1 MTDKEDLPEKGD
13 YYYEIVS
20 FIVLVILSGLSH
32 FWFIL
37 IGICAMMLFW
47 GALLLLMQA
56 VRYATNSFS
65 RRARAP
71 HTTNVL
77 MSDSRN
83 QVFLPVKIRQSM
95 DG

>member
-1 MTDKEDLPEKGD
+1 MTDKEGEPVKGD

-37 IGICAMMLFW
+37 IGVCAMMLFW
-47 GALLLLMQA
+47 GALVLLIQG
-56 VRYATNSFS
+56 VRCATSSFS
-65 RRARAP
+65 RRARA
-71 HTTNVL
+71 TQVNDVI

-83 QVFLPVKIRQSM
+83 QVFLPGKIRQSV

>member
-1 MTDKEDLPEKGD
+1 MTDKEDLPQKGD
-13 YYYEIVS
+13 YFYEIVS

-37 IGICAMMLFW
+37 IAICALMLFW
-47 GALLLLMQA
+47 VGILLVMHA

-65 RRARAP
+65 QRVS
-71 HTTNVL
+71 TTQINNVI
-77 MSDSRN
+77 MSNSRN
-83 QVFLPVKIRQSM
+83 QVFLPVKIRQSV

>member
-1 MTDKEDLPEKGD
+1 MTDKEDRPEKGD

-20 FIVLVILSGLSH
+20 FLVLIILSGLSH

-37 IGICAMMLFW
+37 IGICAMMLIW
-47 GALLLLMQA
+47 GAILLLMQA
-56 VRYATNSFS
+56 VRHATNSFS
-65 RRARAP
+65 RCSRA
-71 HTTNVL
+71 TQTNNGI

-83 QVFLPVKIRQSM
+83 RVFLPVKIRQSV

>member
-1 MTDKEDLPEKGD
+1 MTDKEDRPEKGD

-37 IGICAMMLFW
+37 IGICAMMLLW
-47 GALLLLMQA
+47 GGVLLLMQA
-56 VRYATNSFS
+56 ARYASNSFS
-65 RRARAP
+65 RRARA
-71 HTTNVL
+71 TQTNNVI

-83 QVFLPVKIRQSM
+83 QVFLPVKIRQSV

>member
-1 MTDKEDLPEKGD
+1 MTDKEDRPEQGD

-20 FIVLVILSGLSH
+20 FLVLIILSGLSH

-47 GALLLLMQA
+47 GAFVLLMQA
-56 VRYATNSFS
+56 VRYATNSFA
-65 RRARAP
+65 RRARATKP
-71 HTTNVL
+71 NNVII
-77 MSDSRN
+77 SDSRN
-83 QVFLPVKIRQSM
+83 QVFLPVKIRQSV

>member
-1 MTDKEDLPEKGD
+1 MPDKEDLPQKGD

-56 VRYATNSFS
+56 VRYATDSFS
-65 RRARAP
+65 LRTGAT
-71 HTTNVL
+71 HTTNVI
-77 MSDSRN
+77 MSESRN
-83 QVFLPVKIRQSM
+83 QVFLPVKIRQSV

>member
-1 MTDKEDLPEKGD
+1 MTDKEDESVKGD

-47 GALLLLMQA
+47 GAVLLLVQG
-56 VRYATNSFS
+56 VRYATSSFS
-65 RRARAP
+65 LRARA
-71 HTTNVL
+71 TRTNNVGL
-77 MSDSRN
+77 SASRN
-83 QVFLPVKIRQSM
+83 QVFLPVKIRQSV